1 MGLSKKLHTTSYSLF
16 TGIFFFI
23 ERMKIKTAGI
33 DRHRKWENEGGGGG
47 GIGGRLIRTC
57 FFLFVFLFL
66 SRARQIT
73 STVQTLAL
81 TYIKASVWDFPI
93 MTSLSVN
100 NLSSM

>member
-33 DRHRKWENEGGGGG
+33 DRHRGGGGG
-47 GIGGRLIRTC
+47 GGGGGVGGRLIRTC

-81 TYIKASVWDFPI
+81 TYIKASV
-93 MTSLSVN
+93 
-100 NLSSM
+100 

>member
-47 GIGGRLIRTC
+47 LEGG
-57 FFLFVFLFL
+57 
-66 SRARQIT
+66 
-73 STVQTLAL
+73 
-81 TYIKASVWDFPI
+81 
-93 MTSLSVN
+93 
-100 NLSSM
+100 